1 MSRKFKKNTRA
12 DKGKPHTVK
21 EAKNRKRIRN
31 NTKAR
36 RASTKIKQGSKIG
49 SSSSSSSSNGGV
61 GTNLPTKTK
70 TTTKTTTVVTPRDA
84 NSVAREDTK
93 NQTSTT
99 VE

>member
-49 SSSSSSSSNGGV
+49 SSSSSSNGCV

-70 TTTKTTTVVTPRDA
+70 TTTKATTVVTPRVA